1 MERGGKEERIKR
13 LQNRIRA
20 ARGEISPD
28 LVLKGGKVINVF
40 SREIIEADVA
50 IHDTIIAGV
59 GQYDGHEEI
68 DIAGQFVCPGFI
80 DGHFHIESTML
91 SAPELARAVL
101 PCGTT
106 SIIADPHEIAN
117 VMGIRGIQYLLD
129 TSEGLPVD
137 FFMMLPSCVPA
148 THLETSGAV
157 LSCEDLLSFRNHPR
171 VLGLAEM
178 MNYPGVI
185 TGAKAVLEKIA
196 AFCDAV
202 KDGHAPLLSGRALN
216 AYIGAG
222 LRSDHECTVS
232 GEALEKLRLGMHI
245 MIRQGTQ
252 AKNLKTLLPI
262 VTEATVGQCSL
273 VTDDLHPHDLLR
285 KGHLNH
291 LINIAVSEGINALH
305 AILMVTLNT
314 ARYFGL
320 TGLGAIAPGYQADI
334 LILSS
339 LSPVEVKTV
348 LKRGRVVFHQGAF
361 AEPFPTAPVTEN
373 VSPMNIKP
381 FDPESLRIP
390 QKGEFLRAIGL
401 IPDQILTECRIRRA
415 PVQQGCVVSDMEND
429 MIKIAVF
436 ERHHGT
442 GNIGLGMVQG
452 FGLREGALASSVAHD
467 SHNIICVG
475 CSDRDMYCAVKTV
488 ETMGGGLVAVKDG
501 KVLATLPLPVGGLMS
516 DQTLEKVACGWEK
529 MIRVSRDLGC
539 RLKEPFMALSF
550 LALPVIPAL
559 KITDKGLVDVG
570 RFEHVPL
577 FAGGEIEGH
586 AEFPA

>member
-1 MERGGKEERIKR
+1 MMELKTTKPLTVEQLK
-13 LQNRIRA
+13 NRIRA
-20 ARGEISPD
+20 ARGEIACD

-50 IHDTIIAGV
+50 IYDGVIAGIGEYAGKKEIDAK
-59 GQYDGHEEI
+59 GQYI
-68 DIAGQFVCPGFI
+68 CPGFI

-91 SAPELARAVL
+91 SPPELARAVL

-117 VMGIRGIQYLLD
+117 VTGKRGIQYILD
-129 TSEGLPVD
+129 MSDGLPVD
-137 FFMMLPSCVPA
+137 FYIMLPSCVPA
-148 THLETSGAV
+148 THLETSGAE
-157 LSCEDLLSFRNHPR
+157 LSCEDLLTFRNHPR

-178 MNYPGVI
+178 MNYPGVVA
-185 TGAKAVLEKIA
+185 GVEPVLKKIV
-196 AFCDAV
+196 AFSDAV
-202 KDGHAPLLSGRALN
+202 KDGHAPLLTGKNLN

-222 LRSDHECTVS
+222 IRSDHECTLLE
-232 GEALEKLRLGMHI
+232 EALEKLRLGMHV

-252 AKNLKTLLPI
+252 AKNLKTLLPL
-262 VTEATVGQCSL
+262 VSEATVGQCSM
-273 VTDDLHPHDLLR
+273 VTDDLHPHDLLHR
-285 KGHLNH
+285 GHLNH
-291 LINIAVSEGINALH
+291 LINTAVAEGLDPLH

-314 ARYFGL
+314 ARYFRL
-320 TGLGAIAPGYQADI
+320 EGLGAIAPGYRADI

-348 LKRGRVVFHQGAF
+348 IKNGHVVFHQGTLTSG
-361 AEPFPTAPVTEN
+361 FPAHPPMN
-373 VSPMNIKP
+373 DISPMNVKP
-381 FDPESLRIP
+381 LDSDSFRIP
-390 QKGEFLRAIGL
+390 QKGEFIRVIGL
-401 IPDQILTECRIRRA
+401 VPDQILTECRILRA
-415 PVQQGCVVSDMEND
+415 SIRQGSVVSDTKND
-429 MIKIAVF
+429 IIKTAVI

-475 CSDRDMYCAVKTV
+475 CNDTDMICAVKAV
-488 ETMGGGLVAVKDG
+488 EKMRGGLAAVKDG
-501 KVLATLPLPVGGLMS
+501 EVLACLPLPIGGLMS
-516 DQTLEKVACGWEK
+516 DQKLSKVARGWEK
-529 MIRVSRDLGC
+529 MIRTSQDLGC

-550 LALPVIPAL
+550 LALPVIPEL

-577 FAGGEIEGH
+577 FTV
-586 AEFPA
+586 